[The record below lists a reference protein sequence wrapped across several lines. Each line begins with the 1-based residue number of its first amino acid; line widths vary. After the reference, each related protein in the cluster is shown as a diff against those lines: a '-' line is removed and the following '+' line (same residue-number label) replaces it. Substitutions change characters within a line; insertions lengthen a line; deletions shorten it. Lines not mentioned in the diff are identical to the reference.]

1 MIPNPVFSSKQI
13 QIFPDTNVR
22 SIVIGILSYRIP
34 AIDETEPALE
44 RARFNNRVL
53 NLTDQRTA
61 NATTSSS
68 SNSADL
74 GARSSSSRPINH
86 LAATSSSASSS
97 MPMEIDLDDGTV
109 DSINYG
115 SKRWHFNCP
124 KNWIGT
130 LERDLEKIGPHRP
143 HAIRFSSIY
152 MEAYKKS

>member
-1 MIPNPVFSSKQI
+1 MIPNRTFFSFEQI
-13 QIFPDTNVR
+13 QIFPDRNVR

-34 AIDETEPALE
+34 AIDESEPALE

-61 NATTSSS
+61 TASSS
-68 SNSADL
+68 SNGTDL
-74 GARSSSSRPINH
+74 GARSSAVRPIDR

-97 MPMEIDLDDGTV
+97 TPMEIDLDDGIV
-109 DSINYG
+109 DSVNYG

-124 KNWIGT
+124 RNWVGT
-130 LERDLEKIGPHRP
+130 LERDLEKNGLRRP

-152 MEAYKKS
+152 REAYKKS